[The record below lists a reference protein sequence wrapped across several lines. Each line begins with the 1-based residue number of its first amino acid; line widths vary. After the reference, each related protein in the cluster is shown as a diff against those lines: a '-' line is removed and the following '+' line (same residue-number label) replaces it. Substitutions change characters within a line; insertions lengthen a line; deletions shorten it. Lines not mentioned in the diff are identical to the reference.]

1 MPGRLAGKVAIIT
14 GASRGLG
21 QYCAVGYG
29 REGATVVIAA
39 RTEQESDPRL
49 PGTIYHTAKLVEEAG
64 GEAFPVV
71 CNVADNASVE
81 EMVKKVLDKYGKVDV
96 LMTNAAV
103 QPPGFVSTIQIRHWE
118 LEFRVNVFGPFY
130 SIRAV
135 LPSMIEHKSG
145 SIINIS
151 SVAADR
157 GGSHYGATKRAIE
170 SMTLGLANE
179 VRANG
184 IAVNCMK
191 PVGGIDTPGI
201 RFGRAP
207 GQVGG
212 QRPQGQGQQM
222 PPSDS
227 YVEAAVLFALQTPET
242 GTGIVMNDA
251 QIIER
256 FADEATKKRLAA
268 LNPPNWA
275 EAMKVPVPQNNQAVV
290 FQRPA
295 Q

>member
-1 MPGRLAGKVAIIT
+1 MGDRLKGKVCIIT

-21 QYCAVGYG
+21 QYCAVGYAK
-29 REGATVVIAA
+29 EGATVVIAA

-64 GEAFPVV
+64 GQAFPVV
-71 CNVADNASVE
+71 CNVADNASIEAMTKQVI
-81 EMVKKVLDKYGKVDV
+81 DKYGRIDV

-103 QPPGFVSTIQIRHWE
+103 QPPGFLSTIQLRHMD
-118 LEFRVNVFGPFY
+118 LEFKVNVFGPFW
-130 SIRAV
+130 SIRAA
-135 LPSMIEHKSG
+135 LPQMMEQKSG

-157 GGSHYGATKRAIE
+157 GGSHYGMTKRAIE

-179 VRANG
+179 VRQQG

-191 PVGGIDTPGI
+191 PVGGIETPGLL
-201 RFGRAP
+201 FGRAP

-212 QRPQGQGQQM
+212 QRPGGANT
-222 PPSDS
+222 PPPDS
-227 YVEAAVLFALQTPET
+227 YVEAAVILAGMTPES

-251 QIIER
+251 QIVNK
-256 FADEATKKRLAA
+256 FSDAATKDRFRKLNGDAWSAA
-268 LNPPNWA
+268 MEAPIPPTN
-275 EAMKVPVPQNNQAVV
+275 VPVV
-290 FQRPA
+290 FQRPQA
-295 Q
+295 QA